1 MICKMIGQSYVK
13 EDITKQIYDFYNQ
26 HGKIVIRDLKSANNL
41 PTVQAV
47 IFIWGSFQNCLKE
60 LGIFKDNHCFNRECK
75 TDRQMLDE
83 LRSFTTDY
91 LKKHLFLPVEAD
103 VEACKNLSSVSTY
116 IRRFGSLSNAY
127 NLIGY
132 SDDFNHN
139 RFLED
144 IKEKYI
150 ECCKAY
156 GKTLNSRE
164 ITRLSKNGDMYATTT
179 IINNFGSLSN
189 FQKECGFT
197 PTIIGKSISREEVL
211 DLLVKLKDELGRV
224 PLQEDVARCEWLP
237 SSNYFCKYFGSYKE
251 ALNLIGLKASK
262 TCRSKSGVKC
272 NSQYELK
279 IANALEKHNVSYEKE
294 VQYKTVIPDFPKAYR
309 FDFAIEKDNVK
320 YYIEFFGITGVHSY
334 EEKTKEKI
342 ELCRNNSINL
352 ISLFPEDIYSKS
364 YDDVYNLIMDK
375 CKELKDQFN
384 I

>member
-1 MICKMIGQSYVK
+1 MVGQSYIK
-13 EDITKQIYDFYNQ
+13 EDMVKQINAFYNK
-26 HGKIVIRDLKSANNL
+26 HGKIVVRDLKSANNL
-41 PTVQAV
+41 PTISGI

-60 LGIFKDNHCFNRECK
+60 LGIFKDSHCFNRECK
-75 TDRQMLDE
+75 TDEQMLDE
-83 LRSFTTDY
+83 LRDFTTDY
-91 LKKHLFLPVEAD
+91 LKTHLFLPVEAD
-103 VEACKNLSSVSTY
+103 VEACKSLSSVSTY
-116 IRRFGSLSNAY
+116 TKRFGSLNNAY

-139 RFLED
+139 CFLKD
-144 IKEKYI
+144 IKNKYI
-150 ECCKAY
+150 KCCKIY

-164 ITRLSKNGDMYATTT
+164 IDCLSKKDEMYATAT

-189 FQKECGFT
+189 FQKECGLI
-197 PTIIGKSISREEVL
+197 PTMLGRSISQDEVL
-211 DLLVKLKDELGRV
+211 DLLLKLKDELGRT
-224 PLQEDVARCEWLP
+224 PLQEDVIKCEWLP
-237 SSNYFCKYFGSYKE
+237 SPNYFHKYFGGYKE
-251 ALNLIGLKASK
+251 ALNLIGLKTSK
-262 TCRSKSGVKC
+262 TCRSESGVKC

-279 IANALEKHNVSYEKE
+279 IANALENHNVSYEKE

-375 CKELKDQFN
+375 CKEITKLKNKFS